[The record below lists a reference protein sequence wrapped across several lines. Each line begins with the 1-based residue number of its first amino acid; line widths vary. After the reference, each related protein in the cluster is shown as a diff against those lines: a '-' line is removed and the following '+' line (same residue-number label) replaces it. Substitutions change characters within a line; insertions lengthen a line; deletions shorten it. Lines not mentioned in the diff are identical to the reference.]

1 MAQSCEEPIITKDS
15 YRTASLNDWA
25 RDFWNIYQ
33 INDREPDLLQL
44 WVEAV
49 KDGTSVGEAIREGRL
64 DDTLTGLAHTFCWI
78 MCFVSKIQEDLQV
91 NDRYK
96 GQDLKTIEDM
106 VWHKYPRMCAS
117 CLLPRC
123 QCPSLLPIRGK
134 PSFDQAEEQLATAR
148 KGARPKTLDE
158 WGDMFETIYKE
169 AHFIKSL
176 ADLGFHYLEEMGEVL
191 QVIRSLAKWKD
202 DEEGKRAM
210 QVALADEIADT
221 VSWTYSII
229 RKVASEAK
237 RFEDLVEDFAP
248 WDASQ
253 VEPVEAAFK
262 PSNVLWKIYG
272 SGEGQLVCPIDT
284 CRSHPCRCPA
294 AYWVMK
300 G

>member
-1 MAQSCEEPIITKDS
+1 MAQRPKQAIITKDNYS
-15 YRTASLNDWA
+15 TASLNDWA
-25 RDFWNIYQ
+25 RDFWNIYEV
-33 INDREPDLLQL
+33 NDREPDLLQL

-49 KDGTSVGEAIREGRL
+49 KDATSVGEAIREGRL
-64 DDTLTGLAHTFCWI
+64 DDTLIGLAHTFCWI
-78 MCFVSKIQEDLQV
+78 TCFVSKIQEDAQV

-96 GQDLKTIEDM
+96 GQVIRTIEDM

-123 QCPSLLPIRGK
+123 QCPSLLPMRGK
-134 PSFDQAEEQLATAR
+134 PTLQQAEEQLSPAR
-148 KGARPKTLDE
+148 KAACPKTLDE

-191 QVIRSLAKWKD
+191 QVVRSLAKWKD
-202 DEEGKRAM
+202 DEEAKRAL

-221 VSWTYSII
+221 VSWTFSII
-229 RKVASEAK
+229 RKVAAEAR
-237 RFEDLVEDFAP
+237 RFEELVEDFAP

-253 VEPVEAAFK
+253 IEPVESAFK

-272 SGEGQLVCPIDT
+272 SDEGHLVCPIDT
-284 CRSHPCRCPA
+284 CRSYPCRCPA
-294 AYWVMK
+294 AYWVLK